1 MATQEIGDGGVWAG
15 GYTLF
20 LDAFSTTDEGFAT
33 GRELIGDGHTWGNGL
48 LLLQFVYSHVRLE

>member
-20 LDAFSTTDEGFAT
+20 WMHLA
-33 GRELIGDGHTWGNGL
+33 RQMRGL
-48 LLLQFVYSHVRLE
+48 LGGEN